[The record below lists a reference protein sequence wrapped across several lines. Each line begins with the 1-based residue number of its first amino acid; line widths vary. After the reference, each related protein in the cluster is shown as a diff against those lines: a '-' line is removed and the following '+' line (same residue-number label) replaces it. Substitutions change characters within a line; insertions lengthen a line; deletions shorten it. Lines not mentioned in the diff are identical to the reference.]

1 MEETLNLTIT
11 SGNIYKGIIDI
22 REQKQL
28 LQQKYSEINNNTR
41 LSQQG
46 KTEEKEYA
54 KKEFSKK
61 YNSITKEMKE
71 NIEKINS
78 HILHQKYGLS
88 QGLKNSVEIIK
99 LLKNNNILTERLLKN
114 EIDKFK
120 GQEMN
125 LILMRE
131 LLKDTITLEAF
142 DKYTFSDYT
151 KGDFDSNPKF
161 IDPTQYFKDMIN
173 FVDNYDENLLYYAL
187 DGLENRLGLESQE
200 RLAHMEEVKKQ
211 NEEYQTALENG
222 ILI

>member
-11 SGNIYKGIIDI
+11 SGNIYKGIVDI

-28 LQQKYSEINNNTR
+28 LQQKYNEINNNTR

-46 KTEEKEYA
+46 KNEEKEYA
-54 KKEFSKK
+54 KNEFSKK

-78 HILHQKYGLS
+78 HILHQEYGLS
-88 QGLKNSVEIIK
+88 QELKNSVEIIK

-125 LILMRE
+125 LIFMRE
-131 LLKDTITLEAF
+131 MLKDTITLEAF
-142 DKYTFSDYT
+142 DKYTFSGYT

-211 NEEYQTALENG
+211 NEEYQTSLENG